1 MIRAIFSCVAVIA
14 ASLPALGDAAAEAR
28 RQIQAAYNRENAA
41 AARKDASG
49 VLANLTSDY
58 KSISANGQT
67 VTAEV
72 LRQRLPIIF
81 ASAVSVKGTST
92 IIKLALKGKQAD
104 VQVKEHGILVL
115 MNRQTKKRSKLEI
128 HDVSQTL
135 WVKTPSGWKK
145 KQSRTLSSKQ
155 LLDGKPLP
163 QR

>member
-1 MIRAIFSCVAVIA
+1 MNRAILGCLVVTA
-14 ASLPALGDAAAEAR
+14 AAAPVLGDAAAEAR
-28 RQIQAAYNRENAA
+28 KQIQAAYNREIAA

-49 VLANLTSDY
+49 VLANVTADY

-67 VTAEV
+67 VTADT

-92 IIKLALKGKQAD
+92 ITKFALKGNQAD
-104 VQVKEHGILVL
+104 VQVKEHGIIVL

-128 HDVSQTL
+128 HDLSRTL

-145 KQSRTLSSKQ
+145 KLSRTISSKQ
-155 LLDGKPLP
+155 SLDGKPLP
-163 QR
+163 PQ